1 MVGLNAL
8 PLVEALQPAEIA
20 GLAEGAL
27 LRHTKAWRKMMLMVH
42 SEVTFSCLSQTSA
55 AANLS
60 YVEGFTQ
67 SRAQV

>member
-27 LRHTKAWRKMMLMVH
+27 LRHTMRHGMAE
-42 SEVTFSCLSQTSA
+42 SD
-55 AANLS
+55 
-60 YVEGFTQ
+60 
-67 SRAQV
+67 AQGALGSDIFMPFPNNCSS